1 MQELAQLIPFVVI
14 AAAFW
19 FLLIRPQRRRQL
31 ELLATQRSIAV
42 GDEVMLG
49 AGIVGRVAEA
59 AEEYLQLEVA
69 PGVRIQV
76 ARAAVARVLHEPTA
90 PPPSPSGP
98 PDLP

>member
-1 MQELAQLIPFVVI
+1 MEELAQLVPFVVI

-31 ELLATQRSIAV
+31 ELLATQGSVTV

-59 AEEYLQLEVA
+59 ADEFLQLEVS
-69 PGVRIQV
+69 PGVRIKV
-76 ARAAVARVLHEPTA
+76 ARGAVARVLHEPTA
-90 PPPSPSGP
+90 TQSGP
-98 PDLP
+98 SDLS

>member
-1 MQELAQLIPFVVI
+1 VEELAQLIPFVVI

-31 ELLATQRSIAV
+31 ELLATQRSLTI

-59 AEEYLQLEVA
+59 AEEFLQLEVS
-69 PGVRIQV
+69 PGVRIKV
-76 ARAAVARVLHEPTA
+76 ARGAVARVLHEST
-90 PPPSPSGP
+90 PPPATQSGP
-98 PDLP
+98 SDLP